1 MQSTSLGLAPFC
13 GAKVRAAPRGPQKGL
28 STSQSRMM
36 RHLRQSGE
44 TADVSM
50 FAIRRKSQIASA
62 TSHPALSK
70 KRRRIDACYAMK
82 LIDSIGY
89 FAPHTI
95 QKAHTYTAQQ
105 AYASVARRTAAKSE

>member
-44 TADVSM
+44 TADVLM

-70 KRRRIDACYAMK
+70 K
-82 LIDSIGY
+82 
-89 FAPHTI
+89 
-95 QKAHTYTAQQ
+95 AHADTAQQ
-105 AYASVARRTAAKSE
+105 AYSSVARGTAAKSEKQSSAASFQGVKHQLPRTARRAL